1 MDLFEN
7 RNKKLDIPHL
17 STAKY
22 VQFALSIQYF
32 SYIVDYVCSILQQN
46 HLHIH
51 ISQFTTHNS
60 LLVSRIPHLTILY
73 LHHSSHNSLHTS
85 CLGEHRH
92 QGTNHN
98 GKVPNIKHDLPK
110 GFPWYIEAH
119 IIHHIF
125 AFETVIGVTERS
137 PKQHRQTPAQHSLPK
152 K

>member
-51 ISQFTTHNS
+51 ISQFTTHKQRCTRGYKRYKETS
-60 LLVSRIPHLTILY
+60 GLIEWKECQIF
-73 LHHSSHNSLHTS
+73 HS
-85 CLGEHRH
+85 
-92 QGTNHN
+92 
-98 GKVPNIKHDLPK
+98 
-110 GFPWYIEAH
+110 
-119 IIHHIF
+119 IF
-125 AFETVIGVTERS
+125 T
-137 PKQHRQTPAQHSLPK
+137 
-152 K
+152 

>member
-60 LLVSRIPHLTILY
+60 LLVSRIPHLTTLY
-73 LHHSSHNSLHTS
+73 LHHSSHNSQFFTCITHLTTLYTHHVSESTDTRAPIIMAKS
-85 CLGEHRH
+85 PILNTIFRKASH
-92 QGTNHN
+92 GTL
-98 GKVPNIKHDLPK
+98 KL
-110 GFPWYIEAH
+110 
-119 IIHHIF
+119 
-125 AFETVIGVTERS
+125 T
-137 PKQHRQTPAQHSLPK
+137 
-152 K
+152 

>member
-60 LLVSRIPHLTILY
+60 LLVSRIPHLTTLY
-73 LHHSSHNSLHTS
+73 LHHSSHNSQLFTRITHPTS
-85 CLGEHRH
+85 HNSLLASLISQLFTHIMSRRAPTPGH
-92 QGTNHN
+92 Q
-98 GKVPNIKHDLPK
+98 
-110 GFPWYIEAH
+110 
-119 IIHHIF
+119 
-125 AFETVIGVTERS
+125 S
-137 PKQHRQTPAQHSLPK
+137 
-152 K
+152 